1 MNPLFPTNGIT
12 TDRLTL
18 HAAHPRHA
26 LALQAHLVQ
35 NRAYLQPWEPARDDG
50 FFELSA
56 ITQRLEVMA
65 EKTANGEA
73 LHLLILRDR
82 RIIGSCNFNNIV
94 RGAFEA
100 CHLGYAL
107 DETAQGQGLMRQ
119 ALSAAIDY
127 VFAEM
132 KLHRIMANY
141 RPENQR
147 SARLLER
154 LGFEREGYAR
164 AYLKINGAWADH
176 VLTSLINPV
185 NGDA

>member
-1 MNPLFPTNGIT
+1 MTPLFPTHGILT
-12 TDRLTL
+12 ERLTL

-26 LALQAHLVQ
+26 QALQAHLVQ
-35 NRAYLQPWEPARDDG
+35 NRAYLQPWEPTRDDD
-50 FFELSA
+50 FFGLGA
-56 ITQRLEVMA
+56 ITQRLEAMA
-65 EKTANGEA
+65 EKTTSGEA
-73 LHLLILRDR
+73 LHLLILRDD
-82 RIIGSCNFNNIV
+82 RIIGSCNFSNIV

-107 DETAQGQGLMRQ
+107 DETAQGQGLMHQ
-119 ALSAAIDY
+119 ALNAAIGY

-141 RPENQR
+141 KPENQR

-164 AYLKINGAWADH
+164 AYLKINGVWADH
-176 VLTSLINPV
+176 VLTSLINHT